1 MLREIQLNIE
11 VEKVDIH
18 KSIIV
23 KALLDSSTTGMFM
36 NKKMA
41 AKHGFKLQKLNR
53 PVIVRNVDRTNN
65 SRGVITYQVEINV
78 YYKSHV
84 KRIKIDVYD
93 LGRMNIIL
101 DMLQLQM
108 HNSEINQETEEV
120 KMTRCLPICRR
131 KIVVR
136 EDIEKKRKQREK
148 SEQQKNQ
155 TKMNERY

>member
-36 NKKMA
+36 NEKMA